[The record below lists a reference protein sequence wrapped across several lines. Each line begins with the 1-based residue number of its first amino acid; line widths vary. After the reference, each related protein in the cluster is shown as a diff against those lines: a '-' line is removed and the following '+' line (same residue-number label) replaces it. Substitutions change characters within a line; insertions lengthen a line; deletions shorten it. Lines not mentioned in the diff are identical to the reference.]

1 MFIKLD
7 DKNKVDDASLKYLYR
22 RSNFKN
28 SYEFEG
34 KASNHLQ
41 INHLRNLLK
50 TEMLNSKSK

>member
-50 TEMLNSKSK
+50 TEM